1 MCYIQYMDTNQ
12 LYHCP
17 HCPTHEHAGKGMEGD
32 SWSSFQD
39 SVPLECPDEDA
50 EPAAA
55 AAAAAAVGGAS
66 AGGRTSRRGRTQC
79 DKERRA
85 IYEELFIG
93 YMDYARQRGFRRSLI
108 WAMPPARTSGVMDD
122 YMFHYRCV
130 TGPRGPPGSAQPTRA
145 RRTARQRQRTAD
157 SARRT
162 ADSKTDLIAL

>member
-55 AAAAAAVGGAS
+55 AAAAAVGGAS
-66 AGGRTSRRGRTQC
+66 AGGRNSRRGRTQC

-108 WAMPPARTSGVMDD
+108 WAMPPQRTNGVMDD

-130 TGPRGPPGSAQPTRA
+130 GRVARRQPTA
-145 RRTARQRQRTAD
+145 NSD
-157 SARRT
+157 SARH
-162 ADSKTDLIAL
+162 DSKTDLIAL

>member
-39 SVPLECPDEDA
+39 SVPLECPDEAA
-50 EPAAA
+50 EPAA

-66 AGGRTSRRGRTQC
+66 AGGDLTRSSSRRGRTQC

-85 IYEELFIG
+85 VYEELFIG
-93 YMDYARQRGFRRSLI
+93 YMDYARRRGFRRSLI

-130 TGPRGPPGSAQPTRA
+130 TGPRGPPDSAQPTRA
-145 RRTARQRQRTAD
+145 RRTARF
-157 SARRT
+157 
-162 ADSKTDLIAL
+162 